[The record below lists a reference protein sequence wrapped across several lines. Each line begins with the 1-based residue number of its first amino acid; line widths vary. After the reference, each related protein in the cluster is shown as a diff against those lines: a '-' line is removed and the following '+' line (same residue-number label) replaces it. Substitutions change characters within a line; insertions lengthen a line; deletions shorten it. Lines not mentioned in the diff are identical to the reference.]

1 MTLMH
6 AEKPFAASLQRLLP
20 GLAENPTESVL
31 ADTLLQCCHEWGVTA
46 ETELLLLLTSG
57 CPFVQRQMMLTV
69 RQEQRRQPFCH
80 PAEVQRLLQKVL
92 LALSTQHVTRQH
104 TPTSLEVSRNDFG
117 LASISR
123 SVESLLCLPAGEG
136 SAPAEAFYG
145 SSLFFTTGCPSLDH
159 LLSGGNGA
167 LAKDASDGGFR
178 AGFVS
183 EVYGE
188 AGSGKTQLV
197 LQSLLHCVAQ
207 HLCDR
212 WHPSG
217 TPESCSSGLTTGG
230 VAALYIVSENFPA
243 ARLAALAA
251 GTVEREKR
259 RVLRVSAH
267 LPPSTV
273 DRLKAYLEREVTVN
287 SVIRGLHVR
296 RVGTLKELVF
306 LLHSGT
312 LSRAFHALGGRG
324 MVAVDSIAGAAGAG
338 NGANADDGGGE
349 MRTDVMVVGT
359 LLKTFAVHEKAAV
372 VVTNQVRSMLSGGQ
386 QQRHGVKDAVIPA
399 LGVQWSLT
407 PHVRIHLRRL
417 QGTGGTTHRKL
428 IVLSGP
434 SNPPLCGAYVIGE
447 DGIRG
452 DL

>member
-6 AEKPFAASLQRLLP
+6 ADKPLAATLQRLLP

-31 ADTLLQCCHEWGVTA
+31 VDTLLRCCHEWGVTA

-57 CPFVQRQMMLTV
+57 CPFVQRRIMLTV
-69 RQEQRRQPFCH
+69 RREQRRQPFCH
-80 PAEVQRLLQKVL
+80 PAEVQRFLQKVL
-92 LALSTQHVTRQH
+92 LALSTQHVTQQNTR
-104 TPTSLEVSRNDFG
+104 TSLEASRNDFG
-117 LASISR
+117 LASLSR
-123 SVESLLCLPAGEG
+123 SLESLLCMPAGEG
-136 SAPAEAFYG
+136 SAPAQAFYG
-145 SSLFFTTGCPSLDH
+145 GSPFFTTGCPSLDH
-159 LLSGGNGA
+159 LLSGGYRA

-178 AGFVS
+178 AGFLS

-217 TPESCSSGLTTGG
+217 APEICSSGLTTGG
-230 VAALYIVSENFPA
+230 VAALYIVSEDFPA

-259 RVLRVSAH
+259 RVLRLSAH

-273 DRLKAYLEREVTVN
+273 DRLKVYLEREVTVN

-338 NGANADDGGGE
+338 DGANGDDGGGE
-349 MRTDVMVVGT
+349 MRTDVMLVGK

-372 VVTNQVRSMLSGGQ
+372 VVTNQVRAVLSGRQ
-386 QQRHGVKDAVIPA
+386 QQRHGGKDAVTPA
-399 LGVQWSLT
+399 LGVQWSLA

-434 SNPPLCGAYVIGE
+434 SNPPLCGGYVIGE
-447 DGIRG
+447 DGICG